1 MTLTSK
7 DKVIFSSIIKE
18 FDLSN
23 SIVEKS
29 EKLIENLTNSRIDIC
44 KLFKIQNFK
53 IESLEMNKKDLIES
67 ININR
72 SKIKNNEKNKI
83 QLRDKIKVN
92 KVNIKMLRFHI
103 KGLEDDLQEE
113 KKQARILYEA
123 LEIFISREKFKFIK
137 RLFVKKYKKAYFNY
151 SDELSIKIKIKQ
163 CNERKDKIRKKE
175 QDFNN
180 SIVKYNRKIS
190 IYKSTLSEIRKST
203 LSMIK
208 CNDLSTIK
216 VKRVIDY
223 KDLENKF
230 RIAIKC
236 IQN

>member
-1 MTLTSK
+1 MTLTSI
-7 DKVIFSSIIKE
+7 DKVIFSSIIQE
-18 FDLSN
+18 FELSN

-29 EKLIENLTNSRIDIC
+29 KELIKNLTNSRIDIC
-44 KLFKIQNFK
+44 KLFKMQNFK
-53 IESLEMNKKDLIES
+53 IESLDMNKKDLIKS

-72 SKIKNNEKNKI
+72 AKIKNNEKNKI

-92 KVNIKMLRFHI
+92 KVKIKMLRFQI
-103 KGLEDDLQEE
+103 KGLEDNRHEE
-113 KKQARILYEA
+113 KQQGRILYEA

-137 RLFVKKYKKAYFNY
+137 KLIVKKYKKAYFNF

-190 IYKSTLSEIRKST
+190 ICKSTLSEIRKST
-203 LSMIK
+203 LSLIK

-223 KDLENKF
+223 KELENKF